1 MKDSLFKE
9 DFEDFQN
16 ISVMFQ
22 FLTYILSPI
31 THLYYGITFGI
42 FHIAQV
48 IAHRFVSEKA
58 RLKVIVWLNFFL
70 TKALYIVGSRV
81 KVKGL
86 ENIPDTSRPI
96 IIVSNHQSFYD
107 IPIIAHLFRKHNVK
121 YVAKASLG
129 KGIPTISYNLV
140 HGGSAL
146 VDRDNGAQ
154 SVRAIFKLGRHIEE
168 NNYAAC
174 IYPEGTRSESYK
186 VQEFQSAG
194 IGTLLRS
201 APSALIVPF
210 AIKGHSD
217 LISKS
222 NIWLGIGKE
231 LEYKIFPSIDPKG
244 KELTELVDNLHTM
257 IKETVEEAY

>member
-1 MKDSLFKE
+1 METFK
-9 DFEDFQN
+9 DFQN
-16 ISVMFQ
+16 TTAMFQ

-31 THLYYGITFGI
+31 VHMYYGLTFGI

-48 IAHRFVSEKA
+48 ITHRTLGEKA
-58 RLKVIVWLNFFL
+58 RLKVIVGLNYIL
-70 TKALYIVGSRV
+70 TSALYIIGSRV
-81 KVKGL
+81 KIKGK
-86 ENIPDTSRPI
+86 ENIPDNSRPI

-146 VDRDNGAQ
+146 VDRDKGGQ
-154 SVRAIFKLGRHIEE
+154 SVRAIFQLGRHIEK
-168 NNYAAC
+168 NKYAAC

-194 IGTLLRS
+194 VGTLLRS

-217 LISKS
+217 IISKS
-222 NIWLGIGKE
+222 KVWLRLGQKV
-231 LEYKIFPSIDPKG
+231 EYTIFPAIDPKG
-244 KELTELVDNLHTM
+244 KDLAEVVESTHTM
-257 IKETVEEAY
+257 IKKTVEEGY